1 MFSKLILTKTKI
13 EAFIV
18 HGCLNYEE
26 AEIVKLRTAK
36 VSREKIADKL
46 HISVSTLDKRIKH
59 LKDVYDE
66 VQRQHPELELPTRL
80 SD

>member
-13 EAFIV
+13 EAFIIN
-18 HGCLNYEE
+18 GCLNYEE

-66 VQRQHPELELPTRL
+66 VQRQHPELELPTRT

>member
-1 MFSKLILTKTKI
+1 MNMKLIDADELL
-13 EAFIV
+13 E
-18 HGCLNYEE
+18 CLWRED
-26 AEIVKLRTAK
+26 VS
-36 VSREKIADKL
+36 SREKIADKL

-66 VQRQHPELELPTRL
+66 VQRQHPELELPTRT